1 MGLILEAEITPGMS
15 VQEVQQLAILVEEVG
30 FYRLGISDVVLYPDS
45 FQVQTLCALVT
56 KQLRIGSLVTN
67 PYSRHPG
74 MLASAVATLQDMSQ
88 GRAFLGLG
96 TGAGLEPLGMAQP
109 KPVAALRESLQ
120 IIRDLLAGHTVNHQ
134 GRVFNMSDAKLVCP
148 PIQPIPIL
156 VGSRSPQTMKLAG
169 ELADIAVVG
178 ARYLSEEMANTYQAW
193 LSEGAARSGRS
204 LQDIEVAPRVTLCV
218 SRDGALAKRSVK
230 LYAAHYLVLLK
241 PSELQMDAAQ
251 LARIE
256 ALVQQ
261 ATSWYFAPDVHYPPE
276 LDTLIT
282 DEIVNHFALAGTP
295 EECVG
300 QLQRIVD
307 MGFTSVSF
315 NLAAVRRGSLY
326 EGLRETIATFGEV
339 IPIVKQLGPR

>member
-148 PIQPIPIL
+148 PIQPSQ
-156 VGSRSPQTMKLAG
+156 SRRLEALDDEIGDT
-169 ELADIAVVG
+169 DIAVVG

-204 LQDIEVAPRVTLCV
+204 LQDIDR
-218 SRDGALAKRSVK
+218 
-230 LYAAHYLVLLK
+230 AA
-241 PSELQMDAAQ
+241 S
-251 LARIE
+251 
-256 ALVQQ
+256 
-261 ATSWYFAPDVHYPPE
+261 DVMCLE
-276 LDTLIT
+276 M
-282 DEIVNHFALAGTP
+282 E
-295 EECVG
+295 
-300 QLQRIVD
+300 R
-307 MGFTSVSF
+307 
-315 NLAAVRRGSLY
+315 
-326 EGLRETIATFGEV
+326 
-339 IPIVKQLGPR
+339 